1 MKRLYLDSNILIA
14 YYAVDKPEETKKQLV
29 ENALEVFAHLKEY
42 QLLTSMWA
50 SAEMDITH
58 ADGQASV
65 GADDQREA
73 RPFMA
78 RRVPMIAPV

>member
-14 YYAVDKPEETKKQLV
+14 YYAVDKPEETKKKLV
-29 ENALEVFAHLKEY
+29 ENALEVFAHLREY
-42 QLLTSMWA
+42 QLCTSMWA
-50 SAEMDITH
+50 VTEMVMTD
-58 ADGQASV
+58 ANGQAFV